1 MAEKKELDRRLGIKG
16 WALGG
21 RWGFERYLY
30 TLHRITGLGLVTYF
44 LLHILVTSTRAFGG
58 RAIWDPLM
66 GTLGSG
72 FFKAGEFLV
81 FAGFA
86 IHGLNGIRLILIEL
100 GIATGKAI
108 EPEYPYPTS
117 VGNQRPLAITVS
129 ILAAV
134 LIVLGAY
141 NIFIAH

>member
-1 MAEKKELDRRLGIKG
+1 
-16 WALGG
+16 G
-21 RWGFERYLY
+21 RVFVIVL
-30 TLHRITGLGLVTYF
+30 IVVGLGLVTYF
-44 LLHILVTSTRAFGG
+44 ILHILVTSTRAFGG
-58 RAIWDPLM
+58 QPVWDALM

-72 FFKAGEFLV
+72 IFKIGEFLV

-117 VGNQRPLAITVS
+117 VDKQRPLAIIVS
-129 ILAAV
+129 VLAGV
-134 LIVLGAY
+134 LIVLGGY
-141 NIFIAH
+141 NIFLGH